1 MKNENFNAYSALLF
15 IDLIVDSTNF
25 YTKLV
30 ERFEDVQQVAEQ
42 LRDNPSDQNKDLM
55 FSVYEQNE
63 DTFKEFTHSYI
74 ENNSSEFDWDQLLRN
89 YEVSPVGGKFF
100 KFDKTPE
107 AYEEL
112 INRMHNERWVFHH
125 MSITSENDKYVAFF
139 A

>member
-15 IDLIVDSTNF
+15 IDLIIESNNF
-25 YTKLV
+25 YKQLIDK
-30 ERFEDVQQVAEQ
+30 FPDVQKIADQ
-42 LRDNPSDQNKDLM
+42 LHKDPTDQNKDFM

-63 DTFKEFTHSYI
+63 NTFKEFTHSYI
-74 ENNSSEFDWDQLLRN
+74 QDNSDEFDWDQLLRN
-89 YEVSPVGGKFF
+89 YEVTPVGGKFF

-112 INRMHNERWVFHH
+112 INKMHNERWVFHH